1 MENSTAKEIPLPWK
15 WLGLLAQATHSILY
29 LWSPVSLLEYI
40 SGLTGIY
47 FLCYRV
53 KIHVLTQSIFD
64 FFKQFWKIFSWTYLQ
79 LCLLLL
85 WFSSSRTLR
94 ICSLLSVNRDI
105 THIFLLM
112 ERPRLFCSYPIGPH
126 LVTWP
131 EPNARGGYRHQGSYE
146 RKGRYLWVTNSNL
159 LTCSP
164 RFPPKSLISSKRQSQ
179 TLCWFKPGLAV
190 TWGTLAI
197 KGAGMWMQ
205 PRALWP
211 ETS

>member
-1 MENSTAKEIPLPWK
+1 M
-15 WLGLLAQATHSILY
+15 
-29 LWSPVSLLEYI
+29 
-40 SGLTGIY
+40 
-47 FLCYRV
+47 
-53 KIHVLTQSIFD
+53 
-64 FFKQFWKIFSWTYLQ
+64 FSWTYLQ

-85 WFSSSRTLR
+85 WFSSSRMLR
-94 ICSLLSVNRDI
+94 ICSLLSVDRDI

-112 ERPRLFCSYPIGPH
+112 ERPRLFCSHPIGPH

-131 EPNARGGYRHQGSYE
+131 ELHARGGCRQPSVLWKKRGKKKKKKE
-146 RKGRYLWVTNSNL
+146 KRENLWVTNSNL

-179 TLCWFKPGLAV
+179 TLCWFKPGLV
-190 TWGTLAI
+190 VSWGTWAI
-197 KGAGMWMQ
+197 KEAGMWMQ